1 MIFKRKQLTSVHC
14 VQLLLHTPA
23 ARLIRPSTENKYT
36 ERYIALHVHRTQLPV
51 PAVAF
56 LHMRIPLPPPRLP
69 SPPPLALPDD
79 GSASHAGATSQP
91 LCTPIDQ
98 PVLRNLDSIASPR
111 RTAPK
116 RRRAYDDLSQRDL
129 PDMSQDTLA
138 LFSNIVREHSRAASP
153 QKKRRAR
160 ASLARAS
167 LISTLSGSE
176 PLRNPFLDRR
186 PDESNEHSAPV
197 PGNTSRTNASES
209 YQNMDPIINDI
220 HLLRGSNI
228 AAGVRAKKKADEMK
242 RLKLRL
248 VSSSQGRKFSL
259 DFEQKALAGRGAFSE
274 VWQVVHRLDGCTY
287 AVKKNITPLHS
298 DQARWDA
305 LQEVFALS
313 ALQNHPNILRYN
325 DAWFEE
331 KGKYL
336 FIQMEFVPG
345 GSLYSQYVGRRRAM
359 SADELL
365 CLAADISCALCSM
378 HSMGVAHLDVKPDNI
393 FKSDR
398 GLGRQSYIIGDFGL
412 ACHKDGIDARTTEGD
427 ARYLRPEAMAES
439 ARAPP
444 DKSLELH
451 SQKDDKYFDL
461 RAGDVFS
468 LGASLYELGI
478 GLPLDKKRRQISDD
492 RESLMKMA
500 RELQARC
507 GSEVVGKIARGCL
520 EPDPKLRATA
530 QQLREICRSSI
541 DMTGDSISERL
552 KEIAELRNKLKQYES
567 FARNLIGMGELGREY
582 YRKNRTN
589 AQRAIPPPTAREQF

>member
-1 MIFKRKQLTSVHC
+1 
-14 VQLLLHTPA
+14 
-23 ARLIRPSTENKYT
+23 
-36 ERYIALHVHRTQLPV
+36 
-51 PAVAF
+51 
-56 LHMRIPLPPPRLP
+56 MRIPLPPPRLL
-69 SPPPLALPDD
+69 SPPPLALPDE
-79 GSASHAGATSQP
+79 GSAPPASAPSQP

-98 PVLRNLDSIASPR
+98 PVLRNLGTIASPR

-116 RRRAYDDLSQRDL
+116 RRRAFDESSQRDL

-138 LFSNIVREHSRAASP
+138 LFSNIVREHSRAGSP

-186 PDESNEHSAPV
+186 PDDSNDRGAPAA
-197 PGNTSRTNASES
+197 GKTSRTNASES
-209 YQNMDPIINDI
+209 YQNMDAIFNDANP
-220 HLLRGSNI
+220 SNGTAI

-336 FIQMEFVPG
+336 FIQMEFIPG

-359 SADELL
+359 SAHELL

-378 HSMGVAHLDVKPDNI
+378 HSKGVAHLDVKPDNI

-439 ARAPP
+439 ARTAP
-444 DKSLELH
+444 DKRMGEH

-468 LGASLYELGI
+468 LGASLYELGT
-478 GLPLDKKRRQISDD
+478 GVPLDKKRRQISDD
-492 RESLMKMA
+492 KESLMKMA

-507 GSEVVGKIARGCL
+507 ASEVVGKIARCCL

-541 DMTGDSISERL
+541 DITSDSISERL

-567 FARNLIGMGELGREY
+567 FARNLIGMGEVGREH
-582 YRKNRTN
+582 YRKNRAN
-589 AQRAIPPPTAREQF
+589 VKCAIPPSKARDRF